1 MEPSRIR
8 VTFLHSGESVVATP
22 AGTYEHVGG
31 DVVIKHEDGTTIAR
45 LSREQVQVSAARA
58 EAGPTRVIHIRRAPD
73 GSWTA
78 HPQPPLAATS
88 TFVTDGWAQ
97 VARLREQ
104 FHAVEHFE
112 SSDYRLFVR
121 EFGEPPDPPRA

>member
-22 AGTYEHVGG
+22 AGTYEHVG
-31 DVVIKHEDGTTIAR
+31 DEVVIKHQDGTIIAR
-45 LSREQVQVSAARA
+45 LSREQVQVSAARGETA
-58 EAGPTRVIHIRRAPD
+58 ATRIIHIRRAPD

-97 VARLREQ
+97 VSRLREQ
-104 FHAVEHFE
+104 LHAVEHFE
-112 SSDYRLFVR
+112 TSDYGLFVQ
-121 EFGEPPDPPRA
+121 EFGEPPDHP